1 MAVRTHPIKNKDSWE
16 AALLPGFLC
25 FILDTSWVKSREIM
39 IEILFFPSS
48 EKLSFALPLMSGQS
62 SLHFRYPFGDWPP
75 PPHTPTPDPGLPKGT
90 SRILLEDA
98 HLGLRIRLRFLGLR
112 IRQGEELNKNPTNL
126 TPLE

>member
-48 EKLSFALPLMSGQS
+48 EKTFLCLCVAFNVGENFIHPSYHITE
-62 SLHFRYPFGDWPP
+62 SLLRGVATDKGDAIA
-75 PPHTPTPDPGLPKGT
+75 PH
-90 SRILLEDA
+90 
-98 HLGLRIRLRFLGLR
+98 
-112 IRQGEELNKNPTNL
+112 NK
-126 TPLE
+126 EIMCR